1 MPGETLLPLF
11 TSSPP
16 PRRHA
21 RQECPSSH
29 GTNGQN
35 LRKTSYRA
43 GRRRRQKTAV
53 EILQRAASGLLFQK
67 LPCRRLSTPLP
78 RCCNVRHG
86 AVETRPES
94 PLPAELR
101 HTASDKR
108 HLKAFL
114 DHIRRIKDTDMRMS
128 ARGAS
133 VSQRPPVPDAE
144 AENSCSSRKRPCRKR
159 RGKRASLRPYGYR
172 EGGRVWESRSCATE
186 RAVHGLDLPRPSTQC
201 AGRGPSGKGA
211 PPA

>member
-1 MPGETLLPLF
+1 MSLF
-11 TSSPP
+11 SRDKRTKLTENVV
-16 PRRHA
+16 PRRKKA
-21 RQECPSSH
+21 SSKNSC
-29 GTNGQN
+29 GNIAASSF
-35 LRKTSYRA
+35 RASFPKTSL
-43 GRRRRQKTAV
+43 QKA
-53 EILQRAASGLLFQK
+53 LY
-67 LPCRRLSTPLP
+67 PPLP

-108 HLKAFL
+108 HLKAFP

-133 VSQRPPVPDAE
+133 VSQRPPVPDAGQEPHAPLGKKLAEKEEGNVRRFARTGIEKAAGYGKAVPVPQKERYTDSTSLAPQRNARGE
-144 AENSCSSRKRPCRKR
+144 AL
-159 RGKRASLRPYGYR
+159 A
-172 EGGRVWESRSCATE
+172 A
-186 RAVHGLDLPRPSTQC
+186 
-201 AGRGPSGKGA
+201 KGA